1 MTAAVA
7 EKKTTKSK
15 KEKAL
20 VIVESPAKSK
30 TIKKILGDGYQI
42 EASFGHVRNLPDNT
56 LGFDV
61 EHDFKPTYVIIPEK
75 KNSADCFDVKIRSFV
90 DAVKEGGEAP
100 VPCSQ
105 ILYNQAIIDGISRSA
120 ELGREIEIEIPEI

>member
-1 MTAAVA
+1 MTTATAA
-7 EKKTTKSK
+7 KKTTKSN

-30 TIKKILGDGYQI
+30 TIKKILGDGFQI

-61 EHDFKPTYVIIPEK
+61 EHDFQPTYVIIPEK
-75 KNSADCFDVKIRSFV
+75 KKVVTKLNDLARFT
-90 DAVKEGGEAP
+90 
-100 VPCSQ
+100 
-105 ILYNQAIIDGISRSA
+105 
-120 ELGREIEIEIPEI
+120 